1 VPFPSP
7 LYAQSYHMYLKML
20 KMHALNRAIPGS
32 FSTKQRSSCAFAGPS
47 APLKSKRT
55 LPVLKAAQEARQ
67 EADGLYSLEKE
78 GSNGGLTKTD
88 VFIDR
93 QGQFV
98 QVMCTDYGYR
108 SGVGRMYQAADGTIP
123 VSGFELALD
132 NFKRE
137 LASLRRSVRMD
148 EYARVTNAS
157 PPSSLPRKAAFELG
171 GLVVQGFAA
180 LDKKLEEAKVLPKLE
195 ATPESPDVVDPA
207 TGEVKSEY
215 QRIRQKLLQLK
226 LSNKKVMEREHK
238 RESSG
243 GKVETSWYVRLLYN
257 VVCFMLDVLF
267 DNRPIQRFWFLETV
281 ARMPYFSYISCIHL
295 YETLGWW
302 RAAAELRKIHFAE
315 EWNELHHLQI
325 MEALGGD
332 RLWFDRFL
340 GYHAAIAYYWVLIAL
355 YIFSP
360 KQSYAFSEL
369 LESHAVDTY
378 GEFVDANEELLKV
391 GSARL
396 VCVIAPSLLLSPN
409 SELAKPSCGRPC
421 PILGSLFSRG
431 CSELSG
437 KLPNPC

>member
-1 VPFPSP
+1 
-7 LYAQSYHMYLKML
+7 
-20 KMHALNRAIPGS
+20 
-32 FSTKQRSSCAFAGPS
+32 
-47 APLKSKRT
+47 
-55 LPVLKAAQEARQ
+55 LKAAQEARQ

-378 GEFVDANEELLKV
+378 GEFVDANEELLK
-391 GSARL
+391 ALEPPL
-396 VCVIAPSLLLSPN
+396 VAAQYYRSPDLYMFDEFQTDISN
-409 SELAKPSCGRPC
+409 GRRDPKC
-421 PILGSLFSRG
+421 NNLYDVFVNIRDDEGEHVKTMHACQDAEIMDEIVERR
-431 CSELSG
+431 E
-437 KLPNPC
+437 KMRRV